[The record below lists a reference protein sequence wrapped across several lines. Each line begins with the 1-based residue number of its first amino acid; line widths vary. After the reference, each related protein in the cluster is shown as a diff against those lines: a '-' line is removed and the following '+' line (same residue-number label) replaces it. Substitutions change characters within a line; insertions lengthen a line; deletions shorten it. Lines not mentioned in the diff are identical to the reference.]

1 MSRTDGGRNDAEL
14 ESSEESRFSD
24 AAPRPPSNHSKR
36 KRKKDKKRAGNGSA
50 FDQDFDDHEFVFREH
65 KMDAGTRRDD
75 GGGSLGAGLQD
86 SLNAMASPG
95 IGGRAMKKKSG
106 RNAQGA
112 AQKHRAAGGG
122 ERSRSTSA
130 GRAQARDT
138 RTHHRTG
145 GSSFLDQ
152 AVEER
157 ARDVGVTSG
166 GSSARHEPTPR
177 AESNK
182 SRGKVHR
189 GQEWTSTRGN
199 DEPSLELGAF
209 GTIRRPSTQTRRSR
223 DKRAMNQSGKPQQQW
238 EEKDPIDMTDD
249 HEGGAVYM
257 APKNDGVDWDL
268 NSDEH
273 RNSNGE
279 VSSSD
284 SEEDFATT
292 QQVEASKRRRKTK
305 SEISRKN
312 NGEPI
317 QVNDDENSGSQSSGR
332 SFFDSM
338 KSVAKSVT
346 GSATKLLRESGSGSK
361 RGKDK
366 QGGSGKRTTLFRRY
380 NI

>member
-1 MSRTDGGRNDAEL
+1 
-14 ESSEESRFSD
+14 
-24 AAPRPPSNHSKR
+24 
-36 KRKKDKKRAGNGSA
+36 
-50 FDQDFDDHEFVFREH
+50 
-65 KMDAGTRRDD
+65 
-75 GGGSLGAGLQD
+75 
-86 SLNAMASPG
+86 
-95 IGGRAMKKKSG
+95 
-106 RNAQGA
+106 
-112 AQKHRAAGGG
+112 
-122 ERSRSTSA
+122 
-130 GRAQARDT
+130 
-138 RTHHRTG
+138 
-145 GSSFLDQ
+145 
-152 AVEER
+152 
-157 ARDVGVTSG
+157 
-166 GSSARHEPTPR
+166 
-177 AESNK
+177 
-182 SRGKVHR
+182 
-189 GQEWTSTRGN
+189 
-199 DEPSLELGAF
+199 
-209 GTIRRPSTQTRRSR
+209 
-223 DKRAMNQSGKPQQQW
+223 MNQSGKPQQQW

-249 HEGGAVYM
+249 HEGGAAYM

-273 RNSNGE
+273 RNSNDE

-338 KSVAKSVT
+338 KSMAKSVT